1 MRRSLIST
9 ALVVCGLVMFSS
21 DSMGQEPTLTHG
33 ELREALKAKPQGEEA
48 AKLAERIRGWFGRE
62 NLPRGPAPKLDGLA
76 VAWAVEAPGLKTEPY
91 VKSERMLVRLY
102 RVGTTDVYAAVAI
115 MPEGTAASWWYDLD
129 GKKLGGG
136 NLEVYPVHPGS
147 LPQPNV
153 PKGQLIQQPKW
164 KSKIFEGTERDWWIY
179 VPAQYKPEEPAALM
193 VWQDGENA
201 KNYVPIP
208 MDNLIAKGEI
218 PVVINVFISPG
229 VFADGRRNRSFEYDT
244 LSDQYSRFLLEE
256 ILPEVEKTYKL
267 KQDRESRAIAGIS
280 SGGICAW
287 TAAWERPDKFSK
299 VLSWVG
305 SFTGIAAR
313 LDDAGRL
320 VRPGGDAYPT
330 LIRKTDKKP
339 IRVFLQDGENDLDNA
354 HGSWP
359 LANLEMG
366 RALKYKGYDYKFEWG
381 NGFHSDKHG
390 RAILPDSLRWLWRK

>member
-1 MRRSLIST
+1 MRRMLIPTVILVFGLFMT
-9 ALVVCGLVMFSS
+9 AMCVE
-21 DSMGQEPTLTHG
+21 GQESGLTHG
-33 ELREALKAKPQGEEA
+33 ELREALKAKPEGMEA
-48 AKLAERIRGWFGRE
+48 AKLADRIRGWFGKE
-62 NLPRGPAPKLDGLA
+62 NLPKGPAPKLDGLA
-76 VAWAVEAPGLKTEPY
+76 VAWAVEAPGLKADPY
-91 VKSERMLVRLY
+91 VKSERMLVRLN

-115 MPEGTAASWWYDLD
+115 MPEGTAASWWYDLE
-129 GKKLGGG
+129 GRNLGGG
-136 NLEVYPVHPGS
+136 NLEVYPVHPDN
-147 LPQPNV
+147 LPQSNA

-164 KSKIFEGTERDWWIY
+164 KSKIFEGTERDWWVY

-201 KNYVPIP
+201 KNYVPVP
-208 MDNLIAKGEI
+208 MDNLIAKGVI
-218 PVVINVFISPG
+218 PVMINVFISPG
-229 VFADGRRNRSFEYDT
+229 VFADGKRNRSFEYDT
-244 LSDQYSRFLLEE
+244 LSDQYLRFLLEE

-267 KQDRESRAIAGIS
+267 KQDADSRAIAGIS

-313 LDDAGRL
+313 LDDSGRL

-339 IRVFLQDGENDLDNA
+339 IRVFLQAGENDLDNA

-366 RALKYKGYDYKFEWG
+366 RALKFKGYDYKFEWG
-381 NGFHSDKHG
+381 NGFHSDRHG
-390 RAILPDSLRWLWRK
+390 RAILPDSLRWLWRR